1 MLLLA
6 TGAVNAWLRPTR
18 WSDEMTSR
26 ESLCAALDG
35 GHPAWIPFTI
45 NEEFVTDDPAWEKLF
60 AEGLCPIPYVPAVR
74 EEALEIERVE
84 ESVTWQG
91 QSAKLTTLR
100 TPLGE
105 ISQVSTEGWIQE
117 YFLKTPADYRVMEF
131 IIRHTRLAFDASGF
145 LSWEERVGEQGLT
158 LVGLGRSPLQTILVD
173 YAGLENFSGHLAE
186 AFPEFFALAEA
197 LEEQLL
203 ERCRLAAA
211 GPWRYLSLL
220 ENFTAEC
227 WGASRFRRFHLPIY
241 AKILSMFQAADKR
254 VFPHCDGKLAG
265 VALELAET
273 TFAGIES
280 LTEPPE
286 GDLKWEQ
293 ARDLFPGKVLWANI
307 NLGCYGLPPEDLAQL
322 VRMRLPKAAPDGRGL
337 VLEISEDLPLNWREV
352 IPIVLGE
359 LQAFGGKTWN
369 E

>member
-1 MLLLA
+1 
-6 TGAVNAWLRPTR
+6 
-18 WSDEMTSR
+18 MTSR
-26 ESLCAALDG
+26 ENLCAALDW

-45 NEEFVTDDPAWEKLF
+45 NQEFVTDDPAWEKLF
-60 AEGLCPIPYVPAVR
+60 FAGLSPIPYVPAVR
-74 EEALEIERVE
+74 EEALEVERVE
-84 ESVTWQG
+84 EPCTWQG
-91 QSAKLTTLR
+91 QSARRTTLR

-105 ISQVSTEGWIQE
+105 IRQVSAAGWVQE

-131 IIRHTRLAFDASGF
+131 IIRHTRLAFDASQF
-145 LSWEERVGEQGLT
+145 LSWEKRVGERGLT

-186 AFPEFFALAEA
+186 AFPELFALAEA

-227 WGASRFRRFHLPIY
+227 WGAMRFQRFHLPLY
-241 AKILSMFQAADKR
+241 AKILPIFQAAGKR

-265 VALELAET
+265 VARELAET
-273 TFAGIES
+273 MFAGIES

-307 NLGCYGLPPEDLAQL
+307 NLGCYGLEPEDLAQW
-322 VRMRLPKAAPDGRGL
+322 VRTRVCAVAPDARGL

-359 LQAFGGKTWN
+359 LQAFGGKTGN